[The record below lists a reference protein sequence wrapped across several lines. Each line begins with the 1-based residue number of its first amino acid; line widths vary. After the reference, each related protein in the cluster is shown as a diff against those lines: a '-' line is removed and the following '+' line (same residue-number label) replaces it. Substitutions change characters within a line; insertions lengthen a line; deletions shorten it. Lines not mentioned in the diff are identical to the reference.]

1 MTRMIATNGIRLSL
15 PDEFPLEVP
24 ENAGNIIH
32 GNAPKNLFGTTMATL
47 DPEWRQF
54 TASGSFRDFVN
65 DHCSHLI
72 ITMAN
77 FFRLYDFS
85 PAMRKR
91 YDYFSR
97 ALDGYEKPIVLFGLG
112 AQAKSG
118 TKISADA
125 LPSEGQRCLKKI
137 IEKTTAISVRGDFTR
152 RVIEAVVGSTEGQ
165 VFVTG
170 CPSYYSQSTAFKD
183 LQERLRGME
192 SEERATAV
200 NVTRYSRE
208 ADQHLVRQAVAGNFF
223 LIEPENKDVHRYFV
237 DTLRSGEVR
246 KAPEALRFLSD
257 DRTASDWETVL
268 SQFIRSRYRLFRH
281 MDAWLEFNREMVS
294 QTVGTRFHVNMA
306 SMLSGVP
313 AVWVTHDE
321 RTAELT
327 KTLSLPAVSLEQV
340 LEKPV
345 QQIVEEADFD
355 AFLKAVPENF
365 RRFNSFLAAAGL
377 PQQEVPTI

>member
-15 PDEFPLEVP
+15 PDEFPLEVS

-32 GNAPKNLFGTTMATL
+32 GSAPKNLFGTTMATL
-47 DPEWRQF
+47 DPEWRQL

-112 AQAKSG
+112 SQAKSG
-118 TKISADA
+118 AKISADA
-125 LPSEGQRCLKKI
+125 LPPEGQRCLKKI

-152 RVIEAVVGSTEGQ
+152 RVIEAVVGPTEGQ

-170 CPSYYSQSTAFKD
+170 CPSYYSQPTAFKD
-183 LQERLRGME
+183 LQERLSDME
-192 SEERATAV
+192 SEERAPAV

-237 DTLRSGEVR
+237 DTLRSGEVK

-257 DRTASDWETVL
+257 DRTASDWEIAL

-321 RTAELT
+321 RTVELT

-365 RRFNSFLAAAGL
+365 RKFNSFLAAAGL